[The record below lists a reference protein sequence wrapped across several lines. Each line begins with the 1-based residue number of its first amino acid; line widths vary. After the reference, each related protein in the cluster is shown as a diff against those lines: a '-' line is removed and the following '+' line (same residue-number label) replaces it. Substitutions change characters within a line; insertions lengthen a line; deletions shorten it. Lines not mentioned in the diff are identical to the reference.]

1 MKGELRDCVEHL
13 ERLLAEEHLDNL
25 DNLKDNRR
33 MINLLYSYI
42 KSLREGRLNL
52 PADTGE
58 TFNELT
64 EIA

>member
-13 ERLLAEEHLDNL
+13 ERLLAEKPSHDLGNL
-25 DNLKDNRR
+25 RDNRR

-52 PADTGE
+52 PSDTGE